1 MTAAGVGYCWGG
13 NDLGQLGDG
22 TRGSAANDHS
32 ADRASPVAISNGL
45 VFSSISAG
53 NSSTCGLTKAGAAYC
68 WGSING
74 ATTPQPVGGTTTF
87 ASISM
92 DYAHACALTAS
103 YMAYCWGSNFA
114 GQLGDGTTN
123 ASTFP
128 VAVGGGKAFATITL
142 GDAHTCGVTIDGA
155 AFCWGW
161 NSYGQIGDGTTS
173 SRGTPVTVTA
183 TGGLKFARLAARSGH
198 TCGLATSGTVY
209 CWGRN
214 SSGQFG
220 DGTTAS
226 RLVPGLTGGG
236 MAVTSL
242 VAGGG
247 HVCGLTSAGI
257 AYCWG
262 GNPNGQIGDGTTGS
276 SYDDHSADRLVPTAV
291 DVSAIPVTTTIL
303 AIRVANVRD
312 TSFTVSWVTDVA
324 STGSVSWRPGTS
336 TASPTFAVDVRG
348 ADTSST
354 VHQVTVTG
362 LAASTRYLFDVTSGA
377 TTETNGG
384 AHFAVTTGPILSI
397 PATDS
402 VYGTVVRKDG
412 TTPSA
417 VTIHLTASGSA
428 GTSAPISTLVRTAD
442 AKAWLLGL
450 GNLRTADA
458 SAAFAYT
465 DATILTVQADGGADG
480 TAVGTVTVADA
491 RTGKLALTLSD
502 EIATPLQTGWNL
514 VALQVTPASPVTAMA
529 LCASLDATVAG
540 SAYEID
546 RWENSGWESHRCGLA
561 PNNFTLDPGRGYFI
575 RVTKPVTWSVGGTRI
590 ITPPSLS
597 LGTGW
602 NLVGVGAV
610 APGTVTAP
618 SGCTA
623 MDGTAGTGTVVELD
637 RWEAGAWEGHRC
649 GLPVNAFPLQA
660 GRGYFVRLTRPAIWA
675 PAGGA
680 P

>member
-1 MTAAGVGYCWGG
+1 
-13 NDLGQLGDG
+13 L
-22 TRGSAANDHS
+22 
-32 ADRASPVAISNGL
+32 
-45 VFSSISAG
+45 
-53 NSSTCGLTKAGAAYC
+53 
-68 WGSING
+68 
-74 ATTPQPVGGTTTF
+74 
-87 ASISM
+87 
-92 DYAHACALTAS
+92 
-103 YMAYCWGSNFA
+103 
-114 GQLGDGTTN
+114 
-123 ASTFP
+123 
-128 VAVGGGKAFATITL
+128 
-142 GDAHTCGVTIDGA
+142 
-155 AFCWGW
+155 
-161 NSYGQIGDGTTS
+161 
-173 SRGTPVTVTA
+173 
-183 TGGLKFARLAARSGH
+183 
-198 TCGLATSGTVY
+198 
-209 CWGRN
+209 
-214 SSGQFG
+214 
-220 DGTTAS
+220 
-226 RLVPGLTGGG
+226 
-236 MAVTSL
+236 
-242 VAGGG
+242 
-247 HVCGLTSAGI
+247 
-257 AYCWG
+257 
-262 GNPNGQIGDGTTGS
+262 
-276 SYDDHSADRLVPTAV
+276 V
-291 DVSAIPVTTTIL
+291 DVSDIPVTTTIR

-324 STGSVSWRPGTS
+324 STGTVGWRLGTS
-336 TASPTFAVDVRG
+336 SASPTFAVDVRG

-362 LAASTRYLFDVTSGA
+362 LAASTRYVFDVTAGA

-384 AHFAVTTGPILSI
+384 THFAVTTGPVFANL

-428 GTSAPISTLVRTAD
+428 GTSAPLATLVRTAD

-491 RTGKLALTLSD
+491 RTGKLALILSD

-529 LCASLDATVAG
+529 LCATLDATVAG

-546 RWENSGWESHRCGLA
+546 RWENSGWEGHRCGVPA
-561 PNNFTLDPGRGYFI
+561 NNFTLEPGRGYFI

-660 GRGYFVRLTRPAIWA
+660 GRGYFVRLTRPATWA

>member
-1 MTAAGVGYCWGG
+1 VAVGGLHTCGIASGGAAWCWG
-13 NDLGQLGDG
+13 DRTYGQLGDG
-22 TRGSAANDHS
+22 ALGY
-32 ADRASPVAISNGL
+32 RASPV
-45 VFSSISAG
+45 
-53 NSSTCGLTKAGAAYC
+53 
-68 WGSING
+68 
-74 ATTPQPVGGTTTF
+74 
-87 ASISM
+87 
-92 DYAHACALTAS
+92 
-103 YMAYCWGSNFA
+103 
-114 GQLGDGTTN
+114 
-123 ASTFP
+123 
-128 VAVGGGKAFATITL
+128 
-142 GDAHTCGVTIDGA
+142 
-155 AFCWGW
+155 
-161 NSYGQIGDGTTS
+161 
-173 SRGTPVTVTA
+173 
-183 TGGLKFARLAARSGH
+183 
-198 TCGLATSGTVY
+198 
-209 CWGRN
+209 
-214 SSGQFG
+214 
-220 DGTTAS
+220 
-226 RLVPGLTGGG
+226 
-236 MAVTSL
+236 L
-242 VAGGG
+242 VANQ
-247 HVCGLTSAGI
+247 APP
-257 AYCWG
+257 A
-262 GNPNGQIGDGTTGS
+262 P
-276 SYDDHSADRLVPTAV
+276 VPT
-291 DVSAIPVTTTIL
+291 IR

-384 AHFAVTTGPILSI
+384 AHFAVTTGPVLSI
-397 PATDS
+397 PAADS
-402 VYGTVVRKDG
+402 VHGTIVRKDG

-442 AKAWLLGL
+442 AKSWLLGL

-529 LCASLDATVAG
+529 LCASLDATIAG

-546 RWENSGWESHRCGLA
+546 RWENSGWEGHRCGVPA
-561 PNNFTLDPGRGYFI
+561 NNFTLEPGRGYFI
-575 RVTKPVTWSVGGTRI
+575 RVTKPVTWSLGGTRI

-610 APGTVTAP
+610 APGTVSAP

-660 GRGYFVRLTRPAIWA
+660 GRGYFVRLTRPATWA